1 MLGLESSVMA
11 RDRQGS
17 SNVACAAASLRPV
30 PPGGRADHR
39 SHRGHSRIGLPGP
52 SSADGQRRRAHD
64 QLRSEPGTT
73 MAVPSWRR
81 GPRGSGLSRC
91 GLPPP
96 RRGLLEERARS
107 LGQPARPGGS
117 ARTRRGGTTP
127 TGCPGKEPWSR
138 TQRPSRLR
146 VAGRTQ
152 TSSRPAV
159 LQPRRPAVPGA
170 RHRAAGGGTGPAV
183 ADQGD
188 DEGGTA
194 PHSAAMS

>member
-39 SHRGHSRIGLPGP
+39 SHRGHPRIGLPGP

-64 QLRSEPGTT
+64 QQRSGPEPGTT

-81 GPRGSGLSRC
+81 GPRGSGLSCC
-91 GLPPP
+91 GLPRHVAACS
-96 RRGLLEERARS
+96 RRGARS
-107 LGQPARPGGS
+107 PGLPARPGGS

-127 TGCPGKEPWSR
+127 TGCPGREPWSR
-138 TQRPSRLR
+138 TRRPSRLR

-152 TSSRPAV
+152 TSSGRPHCRGV
-159 LQPRRPAVPGA
+159 RWPRGHAASAWRCLPAWWVGRSLAPG
-170 RHRAAGGGTGPAV
+170 
-183 ADQGD
+183 QGR
-188 DEGGTA
+188 
-194 PHSAAMS
+194 